1 MLRGTTTLAALLA
14 AAAAAALPLLA
25 GAAQPASAPAND
37 EAHARW
43 GVIEKYC
50 YDCHNTTDWAGGAAF
65 DAMSFDTLAGDAKV
79 WESAVR
85 KLRAGFMP
93 PPSAK
98 SRPDTQT
105 VDGLITFLETRL
117 DAAQVA
123 PAPGRVP
130 LRRMNQREYAN
141 AVRDLLG
148 LNIDVAVLLPP
159 DARKD
164 GFDNDAAHLQVSPTY
179 LDQYLSAARNVA
191 QQAMGDLKA
200 KPVSTTYGQL
210 GDMVIALAAEGLNG
224 SGSQLLYKEGMPFGT
239 RGGISFLHDFPA
251 AGEYSLTIGDLASG
265 RQIPRMEFAN
275 TVVALLDGREFYRTT
290 VGGNDDQ
297 KAIDQTQETAVDLIN
312 ARLRDIR
319 FQAPA
324 GQHRIA
330 ITFVKRASIE
340 SEERF
345 PADTPEGGEERQAFL
360 SALRIRGP
368 MKVQAAAT
376 GAMVAATAEASS
388 AALDSPVRR
397 KIFLCTPTQPA
408 EESDCARRIVSTLAQ
423 RAFRRPVT
431 NAMLQP
437 LMGFYDS
444 GRSAGGFDMGIRD
457 ALAAVLASPYF
468 LYRTEG
474 GDATGVRTLNDLE
487 LASRLS
493 FFLWS
498 SIPDDELLQVAMRGE
513 LTRPAT
519 LDAQVRR
526 MLRDDRAASLTRDFA
541 FQWLN
546 MGKLDE
552 IEPDPKLFPN
562 ASGTRDPRPL
572 MKRELELF
580 VDSVLRSDQPL
591 TALITANYSYLNEP
605 LAQLYGIT
613 SVKGGQFRRVAL
625 GNETKRY
632 GLLGKGAVL
641 MATAYP
647 NRTAPVLRGAW
658 ILERILGTPPAMPPP
673 NVGILKDEVRG
684 KPATV
689 RERFEIHSRNPSCF
703 ACHGVMDPLGFAL
716 ENFDTVGQFRARD
729 TDTGGRV
736 DSSGVLPD
744 GTKISGPDDL
754 RAALV
759 ARPAQFAQT
768 VTEQLLAYA
777 LGRQVDYRDMPVVR
791 QIVRN
796 AAGEDYRFASL
807 VSQVVGSDAFR
818 RREAAAPP
826 KPAAPVVAAVTGEN

>member
-1 MLRGTTTLAALLA
+1 MFRGTSTLTALLA
-14 AAAAAALPLLA
+14 ASAAAMASLA
-25 GAAQPASAPAND
+25 GAAQPAASPADD

-43 GVIEKYC
+43 GIIEKYC

-98 SRPDTQT
+98 SRPDTRT

-290 VGGNDDQ
+290 VGGNEDQ

-319 FQAPA
+319 FQASA

-330 ITFVKRASIE
+330 ITFLKRASIE

-345 PADTPEGGEERQAFL
+345 PADSPEGGEERQAFL

-376 GAMVAATAEASS
+376 GTGAASV
-388 AALDSPVRR
+388 ALDSPVRR

-431 NAMLQP
+431 HSMLQP

-444 GRSAGGFDMGIRD
+444 GRSAGGFDTGIRD
-457 ALAAVLASPYF
+457 ALAAVLASPLF

-474 GDATGVRTLNDLE
+474 GDASGVRTLNDLE
-487 LASRLS
+487 LATRLS

-552 IEPDPKLFPN
+552 IEPDPRLFPN

-625 GNETKRY
+625 GTETKRY

-744 GTKISGPDDL
+744 GTRISGPDDL

-777 LGRQVDYRDMPVVR
+777 LGRQVDYRDMPLVR

-796 AAGEDYRFASL
+796 AAREEYRFASL

-818 RREAAAPP
+818 RREAAAPA